1 MFLYGLTLQRA
12 GAITQACYGQFSG
25 EKKHEILVARG
36 KILELLRPDEAGKV
50 QSILSH
56 ECFGVIRSIAPFRLT
71 GGAKDYVCIGSDSG
85 RIVIFEYM
93 PEKNRF
99 ERVHQETY
107 GKSGCRRIVPGQFCA
122 ADPKGRAVMTGAVEK
137 NKLVYVLNRDSRARL
152 TISSP
157 LEAHRAQHIIYD
169 IIGVDVGFDNPIF
182 AVIEM
187 DYTEADE
194 PGGAAMDEEEG
205 MSFPKHLTYYE
216 LDLGLNHVV
225 RKWSERCDDGANM
238 LMPVPGGAD
247 GPSGVLV
254 CGENWVVYRAPGHA
268 EIRTVIPRRSS
279 VPEERSVLLVSFT
292 TIKQKDNFCFLAQS
306 EFGDVYKMTLDTD
319 NETVTNLHIQ
329 YFDSLPVCSSMAF
342 IKTGFLFCA
351 SETGNHGYY
360 QFLSLGDNDGTDLS
374 VNAQTEFEDSWPC
387 FDLRPLKNLHLADE
401 IESLCPI
408 LDFKVLDLAN
418 EGTPQIYTL
427 CGPAHRSSIRV
438 LRHGLSITE
447 MAVSQLPG
455 NPNAVWTV
463 RATEADEYDRYI
475 VVSFRNATLVLSI
488 GETVEEVTDS
498 GLLLTAATLQ
508 VGLVGNDLVQVHP
521 AGLRHIRQDK
531 RINEWQTPGKKA
543 IVKAAINEKQVVL
556 ALSGGE
562 LVYFELD
569 MAGQLTEVDK
579 RDMGQDVAC
588 LDIGPVPEGRQRS
601 RFLAVGSYDNTVKLL
616 SLNPED
622 CLQMLSQQALPTQP
636 ESLCLVEMPAQ
647 GQQTLFL
654 TAGLQN
660 GVMVRTMVDGNSGSL
675 SDTRT
680 KFLGTHPVKI
690 AKLKVRG
697 NSAMLALSSRS
708 WLGYNYQGRYHT
720 TPLSYEML
728 EYASNFTSEVCPDG
742 IVAVTGD
749 TLRILATERLGETFN
764 QTSHP
769 IRYTPRKFS
778 RISAAPSVIA
788 SIETDHNAVPF
799 EAAEAQ
805 MPDVKESME
814 VDEEDDEEDQ
824 EAAIA
829 KKKALIGPPK
839 ANQPGRWA
847 SCVRLI
853 EAVNGDTLDIQ
864 EYEDNEA
871 AFSITACTFAVA
883 GMEYLVVGTVK
894 DMTLYPRSAAGGYLY
909 TYKVINGGRTLE
921 LVHKTPVDDVPYAL
935 CPFQGRLLVG
945 SGKVLRVYELG
956 KKKLL
961 RKCENKGFPN
971 FITSLDAIG
980 DRVIVGDIQESF
992 FYCKYHRTENK
1003 LVVFADDSVPRWIT
1017 ASCLLDYDTMVGA
1030 DKFGNIF
1037 VTRLPEKI
1045 NDDLEE
1051 DPTAFAGK
1059 SGGLMN
1065 GAPHKLEQIMQYH
1078 VGEAVTSIQRCTLV
1092 PGGVEVVVYATI
1104 MGSIGVLLPF
1114 ASREDVDFFQ
1124 HLEMHMRQSYPPLGG
1139 RDHMAYRSY
1148 YFPVKDVLDGDLCEQ
1163 FTSLDTEMQAR
1174 IAVELDRTPAEIGK
1188 KLEELRNR
1196 IM

>member
-1 MFLYGLTLQRA
+1 MI
-12 GAITQACYGQFSG
+12 GA
-25 EKKHEILVARG
+25 L
-36 KILELLRPDEAGKV
+36 
-50 QSILSH
+50 
-56 ECFGVIRSIAPFRLT
+56 
-71 GGAKDYVCIGSDSG
+71 
-85 RIVIFEYM
+85 
-93 PEKNRF
+93 
-99 ERVHQETY
+99 
-107 GKSGCRRIVPGQFCA
+107 
-122 ADPKGRAVMTGAVEK
+122 EK

-157 LEAHRAQHIIYD
+157 LEAHRAQHVIYD
-169 IIGVDVGFDNPIF
+169 IKGCDVGFDNPIF

-187 DYTEADE
+187 DISEADDPDAVAE
-194 PGGAAMDEEEG
+194 DEEG
-205 MSFPKHLTYYE
+205 LSFPKHLTYYE

-238 LMPVPGGAD
+238 LIPVPGGAD

-279 VPEERSVLLVSFT
+279 VPEERSVLLVCST
-292 TIKQKDNFCFLAQS
+292 LIKQKDNFCFLAQS
-306 EFGDVYKMTLDTD
+306 EYGDVYKLTLDTD

-329 YFDSLPVCSSMAF
+329 YFDSIPVCTSMAF

-351 SETGNHGYY
+351 SEAGNHGYY
-360 QFLSLGDNDGTDLS
+360 QFLSLGEPDSADLS
-374 VNAQTEFEDSWPC
+374 VNAETEFEDSWPT
-387 FDLRPLKNLHLADE
+387 FELRPLKNLHLADE
-401 IESLCPI
+401 IDSLAPI
-408 LDFKVLDLAN
+408 LDMKVLDLAN
-418 EGTPQIYTL
+418 EGTPQIYTTS
-427 CGPAHRSSIRV
+427 GPAHRSSMRV

-463 RATEADEYDRYI
+463 RASLEDEYDRYI

-508 VGLVGNDLVQVHP
+508 VGLVGSDLVQVHP
-521 AGLRHIRQDK
+521 SGLRHIRQDK
-531 RINEWQTPGKKA
+531 RINEWQTPGKKP
-543 IVKAAINEKQVVL
+543 IVKAAINDRQVIL

-569 MAGQLTEVDK
+569 AAGQLAEIDK

-588 LDIGPVPEGRQRS
+588 LDIGPVPEGRARS

-616 SLNPED
+616 SLNPDD

-647 GQQTLFL
+647 GSMTLFL
-654 TAGLQN
+654 TAGLSN
-660 GVMVRTMVDGNSGSL
+660 GVMVRTMVDSNTGSL

-690 AKLKVRG
+690 AKLSVRG
-697 NSAMLALSSRS
+697 SSAMLALSSRS

-728 EYASNFTSEVCPDG
+728 EYASNFTAESCPDG

-749 TLRILATERLGETFN
+749 SLRILQTERLGETFN
-764 QTSHP
+764 QTTHP
-769 IRYTPRKFS
+769 LRYTPRKFS
-778 RISAAPSVIA
+778 RIAAAPSVVA
-788 SIETDHNAVPF
+788 TIETDHNAVPM
-799 EAAEAQ
+799 EKAEAT
-805 MPDVKESME
+805 MPDVSSGME
-814 VDEEDDEEDQ
+814 LDDDDDEEEQ
-824 EAAIA
+824 AANVA
-829 KKKALIGPPK
+829 KRKALIGPPK
-839 ANQPGRWA
+839 ANAPAQWA

-853 EAVNGDTLDIQ
+853 EAVNGDTLDVK
-864 EYEDNEA
+864 ELENNEA

-883 GMEYLVVGTVK
+883 GVEYLVVGTVK
-894 DMTLYPRSAAGGYLY
+894 DMSLYPRSSAGGYLY

-921 LVHKTPVDDVPYAL
+921 LVHKTPVDDIPYAL

-945 SGKVLRVYELG
+945 SGKNLRIYDLG

-961 RKCENKGFPN
+961 RKCENKSFPN
-971 FITSLDAIG
+971 FITTLDAIG

-992 FYCKYHRTENK
+992 FLCKYHRAENK
-1003 LVVFADDSVPRWIT
+1003 LTVFADDSVPRWIT

-1037 VTRLPEKI
+1037 VVRLPEKI

-1078 VGEAVTSIQRCTLV
+1078 VGETVTSIQKCTLV
-1092 PGGVEVVVYATI
+1092 PGGVEVVVYGTI
-1104 MGSIGVLLPF
+1104 MGGVGVLLPF

-1124 HLEMHMRQSYPPLGG
+1124 HLEMHMRQSHPPLAG
-1139 RDHMAYRSY
+1139 RDHMAYRGY
-1148 YFPVKDVLDGDLCEQ
+1148 YFPVKDVIDGDLCEQ
-1163 FTSLDTEMQAR
+1163 FTQLDTETQAK
-1174 IAVELDRTPAEIGK
+1174 ISQDLDRNPSEIGK

>member
-1 MFLYGLTLQRA
+1 MYLYALTLQRA
-12 GAITQACYGQFSG
+12 GAITQCCYGNFSDS
-25 EKKHEILVARG
+25 KTHEIIVARG
-36 KILELLRPDEAGKV
+36 KILELLRPDESGKI
-50 QSILSH
+50 QSVLAL
-56 ECFGVIRSIAPFRLT
+56 ECFGCIRGIAPFRLT
-71 GGAKDYVCIGSDSG
+71 GGAKDYVVVGSDSG
-85 RIVIFEYM
+85 RIVILEYNKEHNQFE
-93 PEKNRF
+93 K
-99 ERVHQETY
+99 VHQETY
-107 GKSGCRRIVPGQFCA
+107 GKSGCRRIVPGQFVA
-122 ADPKGRAVMTGAVEK
+122 ADPKGRAVMIGAIEK

-169 IIGVDVGFDNPIF
+169 IVGVDVGFDNPIF
-182 AVIEM
+182 GVIEM
-187 DYTEADE
+187 DYTDADE
-194 PGGAAMDEEEG
+194 PGGVQMDEEEG

-225 RKWSERCDDGANM
+225 RKWSERCDDGAN
-238 LMPVPGGAD
+238 LLIPVPGGD
-247 GPSGVLV
+247 SGPSGVLV

-279 VPEERSVLLVSFT
+279 VPEERSVLLVSWT
-292 TIKQKDNFCFLAQS
+292 VIKQKDNFCFLAQS
-306 EFGDVYKMTLDTD
+306 EFGDVYKMILDTD

-329 YFDSLPVCSSMAF
+329 YFDSLPVAASMCF
-342 IKTGFLFCA
+342 IKTGFLFTA
-351 SETGNHGYY
+351 SEVGNHGYY
-360 QFLSLGDNDGTDLS
+360 QFLSLGDPDAGDLS

-387 FDLRPLKNLHLADE
+387 FELRPLKNLHLADE
-401 IESLCPI
+401 IENLGPI
-408 LDFKVLDLAN
+408 LDFKVTDLAN
-418 EGTPQIYTL
+418 EGTPQIYTA
-427 CGPAHRSSIRV
+427 CGPAHRSSMRV

-455 NPNAVWTV
+455 NPSSVWTV
-463 RATEADEYDRYI
+463 KSSEEDEFDRYI

-498 GLLLTAATLQ
+498 GLLLTTGTLQ

-543 IVKAAINEKQVVL
+543 IVKAALNERQVVL

-579 RDMGQDVAC
+579 KDMGQDVAC
-588 LDIGPVPEGRQRS
+588 VDIGPVPEGRLRS

-616 SLNPED
+616 SLDPDD
-622 CLQMLSQQALPTQP
+622 CLHMLSQQALPTQP
-636 ESLCLVEMPAQ
+636 ESLCLIEMPCQASRS
-647 GQQTLFL
+647 LFL

-660 GVMVRTMVDGNSGSL
+660 GVMVRTMVDSNSGAL

-680 KFLGTHPVKI
+680 KFLGTNPVKLS
-690 AKLKVRG
+690 KLSIRG
-697 NSAMLALSSRS
+697 NPAMLALSSRS
-708 WLGYNYQGRYHT
+708 WLVYNYQNRLHS
-720 TPLSYEML
+720 TPLSYEAL
-728 EYASNFTSEVCPDG
+728 EYTSNFTSEVCPDG

-764 QTSHP
+764 QTTHP
-769 IRYTPRKFS
+769 VRYTPRKFS
-778 RISAAPSVIA
+778 RIAAAPSVIA
-788 SIETDHNAVPF
+788 VIETDHNAIPY
-799 EAAEAQ
+799 EAAEAE
-805 MPDVKESME
+805 MPDVKPSME
-814 VDEEDDEEDQ
+814 VDEEEDEEDI
-824 EAAIA
+824 EAAVA

-847 SCVRLI
+847 SCVRLM
-853 EAVNGDTLDIQ
+853 EAVNGDTLDIN
-864 EYEDNEA
+864 EFEDNEA
-871 AFSITACTFAVA
+871 AYSITACTFAIA

-894 DMTLYPRSAAGGYLY
+894 DMTLYPRSAAGGFLY

-971 FITSLDAIG
+971 FITTLDAIG
-980 DRVIVGDIQESF
+980 DRIIVGDVQESF
-992 FYCKYHRTENK
+992 TFCKYHRNENRIT
-1003 LVVFADDSVPRWIT
+1003 VFADDSCPRWIT

-1037 VTRLPEKI
+1037 VARLPEKI

-1059 SGGLMN
+1059 SGGMLN
-1065 GAPHKLEQIMQYH
+1065 GAPHKLEAIIQYH
-1078 VGEAVTSIQRCTLV
+1078 VGETITSIQRCTLV
-1092 PGGVEVVVYATI
+1092 PGGVEVVIYATI
-1104 MGSIGVLLPF
+1104 MGGIGVLLPF

-1124 HLEMHMRQSYPPLGG
+1124 HLEMHMRATAPPAAG

-1148 YFPVKDVLDGDLCEQ
+1148 YFPVKDVIDGDLCEQ
-1163 FTSLDTEMQAR
+1163 FMSLLPDLQGK
-1174 IAVELDRTPAEIGK
+1174 IGQELDRTPAEVGK